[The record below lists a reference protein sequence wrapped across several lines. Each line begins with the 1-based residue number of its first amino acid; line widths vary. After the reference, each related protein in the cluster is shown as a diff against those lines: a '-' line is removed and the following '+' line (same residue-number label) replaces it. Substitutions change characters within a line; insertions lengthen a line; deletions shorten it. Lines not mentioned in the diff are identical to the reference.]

1 VPLLINTLSETD
13 WQLAG
18 FCQQGLY
25 DLARYMIPPTGMDA
39 AEQMGLAEKLNGTI
53 KTHVGYA
60 AAGTCV
66 SPDASAKNQRVP
78 HLRGVSPVKLAQVIA
93 RGTAVPI
100 TIGAETTQVKLPKSA
115 APMIAAVNGQ
125 RDLAAIAQVAKLDPI
140 AARSI
145 WAQVETGLLP
155 WGMLLYSN
163 LLKWA

>member
-1 VPLLINTLSETD
+1 
-13 WQLAG
+13 
-18 FCQQGLY
+18 
-25 DLARYMIPPTGMDA
+25 
-39 AEQMGLAEKLNGTI
+39 
-53 KTHVGYA
+53 
-60 AAGTCV
+60 
-66 SPDASAKNQRVP
+66 VP
-78 HLRGVSPVKLAQVIA
+78 HLRGVSPIKLAQVIA
-93 RGTAVPI
+93 PGKAVPI

-163 LLKWA
+163 LLKRG

>member
-1 VPLLINTLSETD
+1 
-13 WQLAG
+13 
-18 FCQQGLY
+18 
-25 DLARYMIPPTGMDA
+25 
-39 AEQMGLAEKLNGTI
+39 
-53 KTHVGYA
+53 
-60 AAGTCV
+60 
-66 SPDASAKNQRVP
+66 
-78 HLRGVSPVKLAQVIA
+78 
-93 RGTAVPI
+93 
-100 TIGAETTQVKLPKSA
+100 LPKSA